1 MDQADYVAFIA
12 RAQQAKTI
20 AALHEIATEVRATHP
35 NDADAERIA
44 DVCQMYAVDVMAQL
58 GRSRARGG
66 AGRRPPHDYTESA
79 YR

>member
-1 MDQADYVAFIA
+1 MDQADYVAFLT
-12 RAQQAKTI
+12 RAQQAKSI
-20 AALHEIATEVRATHP
+20 SALHGIATEVRAAYP

-58 GRSRARGG
+58 GRQRGR
-66 AGRRPPHDYTESA
+66 AGRGTPRDYTESA